1 MTERYLSLP
10 EAADELGISEPTV
23 RRWVK
28 SGRLLAFKP
37 GRDYKVPE
45 SAVRELILE
54 SRVVPKGERR
64 SQFEPTFNDVLEEE
78 RRRDEMPGWARA
90 GLEKSAFVERFE
102 AAKRSEEAAYQL
114 HREEIASLERAE
126 AKPGA
131 LHTQNVAIA
140 KARATA
146 TAFLWAE
153 LLRGRDVAAVD
164 PVEIV
169 AGVIEAQQE
178 LFSAEEPD
186 EGSASASGAASEA
199 S

>member
-131 LHTQNVAIA
+131 LRAQNVAIA

-146 TAFLWAE
+146 AAFLWAE
-153 LLRGRDVAAVD
+153 ILRGLDVSALD

-169 AGVIEAQQE
+169 AGVIEAQRE
-178 LFSAEEPD
+178 LLEGPQDESAAD
-186 EGSASASGAASEA
+186 EATEA